1 VIARARV
8 TLPRVTPLVRRF
20 LKTAI
25 AFLAA
30 GLLVGVW
37 LSAWRHFG
45 FLEDHY
51 PSVSAHTHLLL
62 VGFVM
67 MMIMGVA
74 LWMFPR
80 PAAQDS
86 HYRPERM
93 ELVYWLL
100 ATAVP
105 VRAASEI
112 LSSWTTARLPHLVA
126 FAASLVE
133 VLAILLFF
141 VNLWPRIRSPREEW
155 EKGRGSSGTSTPDTT
170 AKHGSGS
177 R

>member
-1 VIARARV
+1 M
-8 TLPRVTPLVRRF
+8 TPLVRRF

-80 PAAQDS
+80 PAADDS
-86 HYRPERM
+86 SYRPERM
-93 ELVYWLL
+93 VLVYWLL

-105 VRAASEI
+105 VRAAAEI
-112 LSSWTTARLPHLVA
+112 FSSWTSAQLPHVVA

-141 VNLWPRIRSPREEW
+141 VNLWPRIRSPREQW
-155 EKGRGSSGTSTPDTT
+155 EKSRGATSATPP
-170 AKHGSGS
+170 AESAS
-177 R
+177 RER